1 MRLGMHSLG
10 LRANNRTK
18 NRKNKLFQCSKNI
31 ILSAFPCLNRPKP
44 LYCRQFRLRIAHNR
58 CTVGISS
65 SRSPKTAA
73 LSAFPA
79 SDRQKPLY
87 CQHFRLHITQNTGLY
102 CRQFRLRTAQNHCT
116 VGISGIGSFKTVVLS
131 AFSASDRQN
140 DVLSAFFKF
149 VTNP

>member
-87 CQHFRLHITQNTGLY
+87 R
-102 CRQFRLRTAQNHCT
+102 RQFRLRTTQNHCT
-116 VGISGIGSFKTVVLS
+116 VGISGIGSFETVVLS